1 MLYTVENC
9 DSRYGAI
16 RSAVSRVRRDNVG
29 CKPKYKNAAELSEAV
44 DKFFEDCKGHTI
56 TDSKGVIITDKNG
69 VPVIIGAHPPTVTG
83 LALAL
88 GFKTRQSLL
97 DYQARS
103 DKFNDIITV
112 AKSRCEEYA
121 ERRLYDRD
129 GVNGAKFSLTN
140 NFKGWREKPLEDTSD
155 ALSKL
160 DEVLS
165 KIGGG
170 E

>member
-1 MLYTVENC
+1 M
-9 DSRYGAI
+9 SAAI
-16 RSAVSRVRRDNVG
+16 EEYF
-29 CKPKYKNAAELSEAV
+29 K
-44 DKFFEDCKGHTI
+44 DCEGHVL
-56 TDSKGVIITDKNG
+56 TDSSGKTVYDKNG
-69 VPVIIGAHPPTVTG
+69 EPVIVGAHPPTVTG

-97 DYQARS
+97 NYQARS

-140 NFKGWREKPLEDTSD
+140 NFKGWREKPLEDEDTD
-155 ALSKL
+155 TEIRIV
-160 DEVLS
+160 DDV
-165 KIGGG
+165 
-170 E
+170 